1 MVFYFIYCIFQLS
14 NFHLVLFLKD
24 LLLYWYF
31 LSFHLFQSNCWN
43 KFMVTALKLLSDNS
57 DSSWCQYLC
66 MVFFSFILWVSW
78 LLIWQVIFYCILFI
92 LDIILGGSK
101 SYLFFLF
108 LAVTLCLGVAWGLA
122 SCWDAEH
129 QHPPAPSGKRTLTY
143 NASLQMYWVE
153 VQPPLNSVYFFPWK
167 MEHQSSYCL
176 IVFKWE

>member
-1 MVFYFIYCIFQLS
+1 MNEEVTNAKMNIVQHLPAVAQIWIFSVLNSHSRSAMVI
-14 NFHLVLFLKD
+14 
-24 LLLYWYF
+24 
-31 LSFHLFQSNCWN
+31 
-43 KFMVTALKLLSDNS
+43 ALKLLSDNS

-143 NASLQMYWVE
+143 NASLQMYRVE